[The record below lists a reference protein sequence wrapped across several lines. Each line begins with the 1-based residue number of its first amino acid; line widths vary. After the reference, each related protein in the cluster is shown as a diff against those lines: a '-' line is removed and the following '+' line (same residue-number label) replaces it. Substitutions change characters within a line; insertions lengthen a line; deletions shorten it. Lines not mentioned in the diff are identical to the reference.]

1 MDLYVGYDER
11 ILDERSRD
19 LTTFQ
24 TPFGAMRLVTLP
36 MGWTN
41 SVPIFHEDVT
51 AILQPEIP
59 KFTEPF
65 VDDVPVKGPATR
77 YELPGGGY
85 ETIPENPGIR
95 RFVWEHIQDV
105 NRVIQ
110 RMKYCG
116 GTFSGKKTCLCRPEV
131 TVVGHLVSYEGRKPT
146 PDRVGVITR
155 WGPCRD
161 VSDVRSFLGIVGT
174 FRVFIPNYAA
184 RAEPIQKLTRKS
196 VPWEWGPEQEKAM
209 ADLKDAVKNAPVL
222 KPLDVHSGAPVR
234 LSVDTSYMAVGWY
247 ISQQDPQDKNKWHY
261 IKFGSTSLNDTEA
274 NYSQPKRE
282 LYGIMRALKEN
293 EYTLI
298 MARPLVVET
307 DAKYVQGMLQNP
319 GAAPNA
325 TINRWIE
332 NVRKFHFEL
341 SHVMGKTFPADGLS
355 RRLPQPGDPPQREFE
370 EFMDGDPPD
379 PITYIK
385 KYEGDEDPLDFEDFK
400 DKIDTRGGYYQEIPH
415 DIIHHLLFQGVE
427 EDEDAF
433 QEDCVYRSFLTKVE
447 EMKRREVLSLPR
459 DVLLNSAS
467 EKEDDAAPEVE
478 DYPDSWRTNKA
489 A

>member
-11 ILDERSRD
+11 ILDELSRD

-24 TPFGAMRLVTLP
+24 MPFGAMRLVTLP

-65 VDDVPVKGPATR
+65 VDDVPVNGPATR
-77 YELPGGGY
+77 YKLPGGGY
-85 ETIPENPGIR
+85 EAIPENPGIR
-95 RFVWEHIQDV
+95 RLVWEHIQDI

-116 GTFSGKKTCLCRPEV
+116 NTFSGKKTCLCRPEV

-161 VSDVRSFLGIVGT
+161 VSDVRSFLGIVGI

-184 RAEPIQKLTRKS
+184 QAEPIQKLTRKTVS
-196 VPWEWGPEQEKAM
+196 WEWGPEQDKAM
-209 ADLKDAVKNAPVL
+209 ADLKDAVENAPVL
-222 KPLDVHSGAPVR
+222 KLLDVHSGAPVH

-261 IKFGSTSLNDTEA
+261 IRFGSTSLNDMEA

-282 LYGIMRALKEN
+282 LYRIMRALKEN

-298 MARPLVVET
+298 MVQPLVVEM

-325 TINRWIE
+325 TINWWIE

-355 RRLPQPGDPPQREFE
+355 QRLPQPGDLPWREFE
-370 EFMDGDPPD
+370 EFMDSDPPD
-379 PITYIK
+379 PITYTK
-385 KYEGDEDPLDFEDFK
+385 KYEEDEDPLDFEEFK

-415 DIIHHLLFQGVE
+415 NIICSLLFKE
-427 EDEDAF
+427 
-433 QEDCVYRSFLTKVE
+433 L
-447 EMKRREVLSLPR
+447 KRTRTCFKKTAYIVPSLLR
-459 DVLLNSAS
+459 Q
-467 EKEDDAAPEVE
+467 K
-478 DYPDSWRTNKA
+478 T
-489 A
+489 